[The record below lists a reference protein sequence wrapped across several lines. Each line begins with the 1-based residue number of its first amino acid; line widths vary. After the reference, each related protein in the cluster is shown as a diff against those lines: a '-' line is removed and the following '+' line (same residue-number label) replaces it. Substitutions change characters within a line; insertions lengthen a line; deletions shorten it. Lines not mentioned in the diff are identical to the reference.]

1 MAVSSPIPA
10 LPPVIIARFDINVL
24 VFDVFSIKIRRI
36 EDHWEFRAVFND
48 VRARINSPGEILYV
62 C

>member
-1 MAVSSPIPA
+1 M
-10 LPPVIIARFDINVL
+10 IIARFDINVL